1 MPLMSGRQLAEEL
14 RAIRSEVKVLFMSAS
29 WESLED
35 YRIRLAA
42 GEPFLDKPFTI
53 AALEGA
59 VRAALVNRAP
69 SPRPE
74 VQ

>member
-1 MPLMSGRQLAEEL
+1 
-14 RAIRSEVKVLFMSAS
+14 MSAY

-35 YRIRLAA
+35 FGIRLAP

-53 AALEGA
+53 AALEDT
-59 VRAALVNRAP
+59 VRAALVYRALLR
-69 SPRPE
+69 RPG